1 MTVWCRQIVCAWW
14 CEWEVCLSSDV
25 TCSIDITVLAS
36 QLWRSQPCRAE
47 VSQVAKRVKGSLLYK
62 GSGYYLT
69 GTNFI
74 KFRIGVLYFLDIQK
88 VSSLQHFPICILFP
102 ATFPKRMYIFLKKN
116 VSAFVVVGILT
127 LSFPFSWR
135 RKRLDIFGALHGR
148 LAAPPGRAPG
158 WRQEAVAAATER
170 VAARRNPAAD
180 SWKSPRLPLW

>member
-1 MTVWCRQIVCAWW
+1 MTVWFRQIVCAWW

-36 QLWRSQPCRAE
+36 QLRWSQPCRAE

-62 GSGYYLT
+62 GSGILPYRHEFYKVQ
-69 GTNFI
+69 NRSFI
-74 KFRIGVLYFLDIQK
+74 FSWHSESLFAPALPNLHFISCDISK
-88 VSSLQHFPICILFP
+88 AYVHFSQ
-102 ATFPKRMYIFLKKN
+102 KN
-116 VSAFVVVGILT
+116 VSAFVVVEILM

-170 VAARRNPAAD
+170 VAGRRNPAAD
-180 SWKSPRLPLW
+180 GWKSPRLPLW